1 MIGAIVERRT
11 VYLRGACARPAGWS
25 EERATRISIRLIQGF
40 YAPRLPPTAGWSYLP
55 VFEIRMNRM
64 GLLDLVKRMRGED
77 GLQKL
82 AAQTAE
88 LCIDEVWQR
97 VVGRIINMRIL
108 EARGYIRARGIRVVR
123 AAVDRQISSQPA
135 LIRMQRTRL
144 INQSVEVVIGLV
156 MPRLAAAQQAPATLS
171 RAA

>member
-1 MIGAIVERRT
+1 MLSLKDVQFT
-11 VYLRGACARPAGWS
+11 YVVYALDQWAGVKKGPLVF
-25 EERATRISIRLIQGF
+25 RFLLIQSF
-40 YAPRLPPTAGWSYLP
+40 LCASASPTAGWIYLP
-55 VFEIRMNRM
+55 GFEIRMNRM

-82 AAQTAE
+82 AEKTAQ
-88 LCIDEVWQR
+88 LCIDEVWHR

-108 EARGYIRARGIRVVR
+108 EARGYIRARGIRVIR

-135 LIRMQRTRL
+135 LIRMQRSRL

-156 MPRLAAAQQAPATLS
+156 MPRLAAAQQAPAALS

>member
-1 MIGAIVERRT
+1 
-11 VYLRGACARPAGWS
+11 
-25 EERATRISIRLIQGF
+25 
-40 YAPRLPPTAGWSYLP
+40 
-55 VFEIRMNRM
+55 M
-64 GLLDLVKRMRGED
+64 GLLDLVKRMRGDD

-82 AAQTAE
+82 ATQTAE

-108 EARGYIRARGIRVVR
+108 EARGYIRARGIRVIR
-123 AAVDRQISSQPA
+123 AAVDRQLSAQPA

-156 MPRLAAAQQAPATLS
+156 MPRLAAAQQVPAPLA

>member
-1 MIGAIVERRT
+1 M
-11 VYLRGACARPAGWS
+11 
-25 EERATRISIRLIQGF
+25 RLGF
-40 YAPRLPPTAGWSYLP
+40 PPTAGWIYLLG
-55 VFEIRMNRM
+55 FGIRMNRM

-82 AAQTAE
+82 ATQTAE

-108 EARGYIRARGIRVVR
+108 EARGYIRARGIRVIR
-123 AAVDRQISSQPA
+123 AAVDRQISAQPA

-156 MPRLAAAQQAPATLS
+156 MPRLAAAQQAPAPLS

>member
-1 MIGAIVERRT
+1 MRSLKEVQFTHVVYPLVRRGGLKKGLLVFRF
-11 VYLRGACARPAGWS
+11 VYYRVFM
-25 EERATRISIRLIQGF
+25 RLGF
-40 YAPRLPPTAGWSYLP
+40 PPLHTAGWIYLT

-64 GLLDLVKRMRGED
+64 GLLDLVKRMRGEN

-82 AAQTAE
+82 AEQTAE

-97 VVGRIINMRIL
+97 VAGRIMNMRVL

-123 AAVDRQISSQPA
+123 AAVDREFSAQPA

-156 MPRLAAAQQAPATLS
+156 MPRLAAAQQAPAPLS

>member
-1 MIGAIVERRT
+1 
-11 VYLRGACARPAGWS
+11 
-25 EERATRISIRLIQGF
+25 
-40 YAPRLPPTAGWSYLP
+40 
-55 VFEIRMNRM
+55 M

-82 AAQTAE
+82 AEKTAE
-88 LCIDEVWQR
+88 LCIDEVWHR

-108 EARGYIRARGIRVVR
+108 EARGYIRARGIRVIR

-135 LIRMQRTRL
+135 LIRMQRSRL

-156 MPRLAAAQQAPATLS
+156 MPRLAAAQQAPAALS

>member
-1 MIGAIVERRT
+1 
-11 VYLRGACARPAGWS
+11 
-25 EERATRISIRLIQGF
+25 
-40 YAPRLPPTAGWSYLP
+40 
-55 VFEIRMNRM
+55 M

-108 EARGYIRARGIRVVR
+108 EARGYIRARGIRVIR
-123 AAVDRQISSQPA
+123 AAVDQQISSQPA

-156 MPRLAAAQQAPATLS
+156 MPRLAAAQQAPAPLS